1 MHAIGSGWSFNANFS
16 TPGYSSGTGS
26 EPGYLIRTDS
36 LNRILSN
43 TMGATTEADPMDP
56 SAQDPVFQALTG
68 VARNRNLVHVEA
80 GIQVHHL
87 CDTLDAMSVGPKHP
101 GYGFAVPTLGGS
113 GGQTIAG
120 AISTSTHGGDVN
132 LPPLPDMVQG
142 IHLVGAG
149 GVEFFIQR
157 GGARGIVDT
166 ERLAQTMPCV
176 AGRIISDND
185 VFDSVLVSMGRM
197 GIIYSMVLEVV
208 DQFVLDEHRHQDSWQ
223 NVSSDTTLGAA
234 KGSGTI
240 GDLRTSKYFLQVLL
254 LPYANSSGD
263 HDCFVT
269 TRAPQPHDAPLNPD
283 PNKNNPFSAACRL
296 QPLDKSLVVLGI
308 IATADAGLPQPS
320 RCRWRW
326 LRCWSHRSPSET
338 TLPRSPIS

>member
-1 MHAIGSGWSFNANFS
+1 
-16 TPGYSSGTGS
+16 
-26 EPGYLIRTDS
+26 
-36 LNRILSN
+36 
-43 TMGATTEADPMDP
+43 
-56 SAQDPVFQALTG
+56 
-68 VARNRNLVHVEA
+68 
-80 GIQVHHL
+80 
-87 CDTLDAMSVGPKHP
+87 
-101 GYGFAVPTLGGS
+101 
-113 GGQTIAG
+113 
-120 AISTSTHGGDVN
+120 
-132 LPPLPDMVQG
+132 
-142 IHLVGAG
+142 
-149 GVEFFIQR
+149 
-157 GGARGIVDT
+157 
-166 ERLAQTMPCV
+166 MPCV

-185 VFDSVLVSMGRM
+185 VFDSVLVPMGRM

-308 IATADAGLPQPS
+308 IAAADAGAAAAVAVSVALAPLLVTSITIGDYIAAVTNLMTQFGLIDVAKQTVTP
-320 RCRWRW
+320 C
-326 LRCWSHRSPSET
+326 
-338 TLPRSPIS
+338 